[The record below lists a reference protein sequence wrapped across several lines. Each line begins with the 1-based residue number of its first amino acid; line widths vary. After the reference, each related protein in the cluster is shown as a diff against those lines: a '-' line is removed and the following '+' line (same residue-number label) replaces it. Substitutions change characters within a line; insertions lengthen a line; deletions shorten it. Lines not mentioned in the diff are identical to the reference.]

1 MIDFMYI
8 IYNRLYS
15 IYKIVYIIGIIHNK
29 LYVMDYINKI
39 IYWPWPGS
47 SVG

>member
-1 MIDFMYI
+1 MYI

-29 LYVMDYINKI
+29 LYVMDYTNKI